1 MIRIAMPTK
10 SPTPTAT
17 RARSPHRSAD
27 RNAGAR
33 LAGISTLLLCLG
45 VCCGCNNLSGGD
57 STHKING
64 GVHVVAGTPASTAA
78 TVNGGVEIDDNAVV
92 TSAATVNGSVHM
104 GANAKADSLHVVNG
118 GVVLEK
124 SAHVSGAV
132 QSVNG
137 RLTLRDTSEVAG
149 AVENVNG
156 DIELQSAHVAGGIRT
171 VNANISV
178 LGSSRVEGGILVKHN
193 SGDLGNSGSHVPRIV
208 IGPGATVSGEM
219 RFERPVK
226 LLVSERATIGPVVGA
241 TVERY
246 SGDEAPTQ
254 VN

>member
-1 MIRIAMPTK
+1 M
-10 SPTPTAT
+10 
-17 RARSPHRSAD
+17 
-27 RNAGAR
+27 
-33 LAGISTLLLCLG
+33 
-45 VCCGCNNLSGGD
+45 
-57 STHKING
+57 
-64 GVHVVAGTPASTAA
+64 
-78 TVNGGVEIDDNAVV
+78 
-92 TSAATVNGSVHM
+92 
-104 GANAKADSLHVVNG
+104 
-118 GVVLEK
+118 EK
-124 SAHVSGAV
+124 
-132 QSVNG
+132 
-137 RLTLRDTSEVAG
+137 
-149 AVENVNG
+149 VNG

-178 LGSSRVEGGILVKHN
+178 LGSSRVEGGSLVKHN